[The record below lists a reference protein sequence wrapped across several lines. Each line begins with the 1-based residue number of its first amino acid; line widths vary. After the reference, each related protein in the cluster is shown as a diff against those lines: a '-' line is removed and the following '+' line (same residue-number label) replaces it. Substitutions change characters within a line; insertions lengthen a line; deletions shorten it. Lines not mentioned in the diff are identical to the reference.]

1 MKVMALQR
9 QTTIADTQT
18 ANGQVADETLH
29 FARLLD
35 EKKEAVASA
44 SPSAAGGLPQVHVR
58 PVIQRAKSP
67 DGDPAEETTAPPAEG
82 TDVSLLAWL
91 NPPPVSRWPEAG
103 EKQGDLTPAE
113 AREALPAPLPV
124 ERAVT
129 PALLPTSDSR
139 PQPTGLLPSAPLTSV
154 MPDRPLA
161 ADAGT
166 EEGEPPVNALF
177 SLPSSST
184 SAPAPAAAL
193 RPGAQQP
200 AQPTGNSSADPSVA
214 PVPLS
219 SSPELA
225 ALKAD
230 PLPAINTLTPVRPAL
245 SFREEGKG
253 TPQPDMLLTSFRG
266 APSASESPADPSPA
280 TGQLTQ
286 EMGTPAWQQA
296 LGQQVACFTRNGIQH
311 AELRLHPKELGSLQ
325 ISLQLKNEQAELHF
339 VSPSHQVRSAIEAA
353 VPHLRTSLA
362 ESGIALGQSSVGAGS
377 SQDGNPS
384 GSAGQ
389 SFRPQGI
396 PSQPGDHPT
405 AAEEPADAVIP
416 AVSYRNGINT
426 FA

>member
-91 NPPPVSRWPEAG
+91 NPPPVSRSPEAG

-124 ERAVT
+124 ERAVP

-184 SAPAPAAAL
+184 SASAPAAAV
-193 RPGAQQP
+193 RPGARQP
-200 AQPTGNSSADPSVA
+200 AQPTGNSSADPAVA

-219 SSPELA
+219 SSPEFA

-230 PLPAINTLTPVRPAL
+230 PLPAINTLMPVRQAL
-245 SFREEGKG
+245 SFREEGEG
-253 TPQPDMLLTSFRG
+253 TPQPDMLLTPFRG

-339 VSPSHQVRSAIEAA
+339 VSPSHQVRAAIEAA
-353 VPHLRTSLA
+353 VPHLRTLLA

-396 PSQPGDHPT
+396 PSQPGDRPA
-405 AAEEPADAVIP
+405 AAEEPVDAVIP
-416 AVSYRNGINT
+416 AISYRNGINT

>member
-9 QTTIADTQT
+9 QTTMADTQT
-18 ANGQVADETLH
+18 ANGQVADETRH

-35 EKKEAVASA
+35 EKKEAAASA
-44 SPSAAGGLPQVHVR
+44 SPAAAGERPQVHVR
-58 PVIQRAKSP
+58 PVIQRAKSS

-82 TDVSLLAWL
+82 TDVSLLTWL
-91 NPPPVSRWPEAG
+91 NPPPVSRSPEAG

-124 ERAVT
+124 ESAVS
-129 PALLPTSDSR
+129 PARLPTSDSR
-139 PQPTGLLPSAPLTSV
+139 SQPTGLLPSATLAFV

-166 EEGEPPVNALF
+166 EEGEPPVDALF

-184 SAPAPAAAL
+184 SASAPAAAV

-245 SFREEGKG
+245 SFRGEGEG
-253 TPQPDMLLTSFRG
+253 TPQPDTLLTSFRG
-266 APSASESPADPSPA
+266 APSASESPANPSPA

-339 VSPSHQVRSAIEAA
+339 VSPSHQVRAAIEAA

-396 PSQPGDHPT
+396 PSQPGDRP
-405 AAEEPADAVIP
+405 ASAEEPADAVIP

>member
-9 QTTIADTQT
+9 QTTVADTQT

-35 EKKEAVASA
+35 EKKEAAA
-44 SPSAAGGLPQVHVR
+44 SPSAAGGVPQVHVR

-91 NPPPVSRWPEAG
+91 NPPPVSRSPEVG

-124 ERAVT
+124 ESAVP
-129 PALLPTSDSR
+129 PALQLTSDSR
-139 PQPTGLLPSAPLTSV
+139 PPPTGLLPSATLASV

-253 TPQPDMLLTSFRG
+253 TPQPDMLLTPFRG

-339 VSPSHQVRSAIEAA
+339 VSPSHQVRAAIEAA

-396 PSQPGDHPT
+396 PSQPGDRP
-405 AAEEPADAVIP
+405 ASAEEPADAVIP

>member
-9 QTTIADTQT
+9 QTTMADTQT

-44 SPSAAGGLPQVHVR
+44 SPSAAGGVPQVHVR

-67 DGDPAEETTAPPAEG
+67 DGDTAEETTAPPAEG

-91 NPPPVSRWPEAG
+91 NPPPVSRSSETG

-124 ERAVT
+124 ESAVP

-161 ADAGT
+161 SDAGT
-166 EEGEPPVNALF
+166 EEDEPPVNALF
-177 SLPSSST
+177 SLPSAS
-184 SAPAPAAAL
+184 APAAAL
-193 RPGAQQP
+193 RPGARQP

-219 SSPELA
+219 SSPDIA

-245 SFREEGKG
+245 SFRGEGEG
-253 TPQPDMLLTSFRG
+253 TPQPDMLLTPFRG

-339 VSPSHQVRSAIEAA
+339 VSPSHQVRAAIEAA

-384 GSAGQ
+384 GSAGR

-396 PSQPGDHPT
+396 PSQPGDHS
-405 AAEEPADAVIP
+405 ASAEDPVDAVIP

>member
-44 SPSAAGGLPQVHVR
+44 SPPAAGGVPQVQVR

-91 NPPPVSRWPEAG
+91 NPPPVSRSPEVG

-113 AREALPAPLPV
+113 ARDALPAPLPV
-124 ERAVT
+124 ESAVT

-184 SAPAPAAAL
+184 SASAPAAAL
-193 RPGAQQP
+193 RPGARQP

-219 SSPELA
+219 SSPEFA

-230 PLPAINTLTPVRPAL
+230 TLPAINTLMPVRQAL

-253 TPQPDMLLTSFRG
+253 TPQPDMLLTPFRG

-339 VSPSHQVRSAIEAA
+339 VSPSHQVRAAIEAA

-396 PSQPGDHPT
+396 PSQPGDRPA
-405 AAEEPADAVIP
+405 AAEEPVDAVIP